1 MLSPAEQQQAKTVFG
16 LIKEASSL
24 EVVRDFLR
32 ERKIPITA
40 PNWDELYIQ
49 RIQPALESKKLLI
62 EDLSVLLRQVEEYGK
77 QHIFLFKCTPD
88 DAGKILKRTRV
99 ESAATD
105 LGVFERMSVP
115 LHLEMP
121 ETPSIVDIRLEE
133 APNGSGPISLTVKIC
148 ETRESSKLVDDNL
161 DPITNRRTKTYQIN
175 KKRAISIAHL
185 DRHGL
190 LQIRIASRDTSTKY
204 HEQLSAII
212 SIILKLLPIG
222 VFEPVSLSKAKDTLY
237 NKQDDFSGII
247 RYSTTTAMNDFGI
260 SMNLAAPNLSKNLSE
275 DGGSSAAMKSFMAEK
290 GFVTGSNIWF
300 IMPNDASRQI
310 HVYLSGERNEFAITA
325 TCTPGEYSYVI
336 EKILSLN

>member
-1 MLSPAEQQQAKTVFG
+1 MLSPAELKQAKMIFG
-16 LIKEASSL
+16 LIREASSL

-32 ERKIPITA
+32 DRKVPITA
-40 PNWDELYIQ
+40 PNWDELYNQ
-49 RIQPALESKKLLI
+49 RILPALESKKLAI

-77 QHIFLFKCTPD
+77 QHIFLFKSDPA
-88 DAGKILKRTRV
+88 DAVKILARARV
-99 ESAATD
+99 ESVATD
-105 LGVFERMSVP
+105 LGVFERMSIP

-121 ETPSIVDIRLEE
+121 EAPEIVDIRLEE
-133 APNGSGPISLTVKIC
+133 ASNGSGPISLTVKIC
-148 ETRESSKLVDDNL
+148 ETRESSKLVEDNL
-161 DPITNRRTKTYQIN
+161 DAATSRRIKTYQIT

-185 DRHGL
+185 DREGL

-204 HEQLSAII
+204 HEQLSTVINM
-212 SIILKLLPIG
+212 ILKFVPTG
-222 VFEPVSLSKAKDTLY
+222 VFESVSLSKAKDTLY
-237 NKQDDFSGII
+237 SKQEDLAGII

-260 SMNLAAPNLSKNLSE
+260 SMNLASPNVSKNLSE
-275 DGGSSAAMKSFMAEK
+275 DGGSSAAMKGFMAEK

-300 IMPNDASRQI
+300 IMPSDASRQI

>member
-1 MLSPAEQQQAKTVFG
+1 MLSPAEQKQAKTVFG
-16 LIKEASSL
+16 LIREASSL

-32 ERKIPITA
+32 DRKVPITA

-49 RIQPALESKKLLI
+49 RILPALESKKLTI
-62 EDLSVLLRQVEEYGK
+62 EDFSVLLRQVEEYGK
-77 QHIFLFKCTPD
+77 QHIFLFKCTPA
-88 DAGKILKRTRV
+88 DAQKILGRARV
-99 ESAATD
+99 ESVATD
-105 LGVFERMSVP
+105 LGVLERMSIP

-121 ETPSIVDIRLEE
+121 EAPEIVDIRLED

-148 ETRESSKLVDDNL
+148 ETRETSKLVEDSL
-161 DPITNRRTKTYQIN
+161 DAAMSRRTKTYQIT

-185 DRHGL
+185 DRNGL

-212 SIILKLLPIG
+212 SMILKFVPIN
-222 VFEPVSLSKAKDTLY
+222 VFEPVSLSKAKETLY
-237 NKQDDFSGII
+237 NKQQDFAGII

-260 SMNLAAPNLSKNLSE
+260 SMNLAASNLSKDLSE

-300 IMPNDASRQI
+300 IMPDDASRQI

>member
-1 MLSPAEQQQAKTVFG
+1 MLSPAEQKQAKLVFG

-32 ERKIPITA
+32 DRKVPITA
-40 PNWDELYIQ
+40 PNWDELYTQ
-49 RIQPALESKKLLI
+49 RILPALESKKLTI
-62 EDLSVLLRQVEEYGK
+62 TDLSDLLRQVEEFGK
-77 QHIFLFKCTPD
+77 QHIFLFKCSPG
-88 DAGKILKRTRV
+88 DAKKILARPRI
-99 ESAATD
+99 ESVAND
-105 LGVFERMSVP
+105 LGVFARLAIP

-121 ETPSIVDIRLEE
+121 ASPEIVDIRLEE
-133 APNGSGPISLTVKIC
+133 APNGSGPVSLTVKIC
-148 ETRESSKLVDDNL
+148 ETRESSKLVEDKL
-161 DPITNRRTKTYQIN
+161 DPATSQRTKTYQIT
-175 KKRAISIAHL
+175 KKRAISIAQL
-185 DRHGL
+185 DRDGL

-212 SIILKLLPIG
+212 SMILKFLPMNL
-222 VFEPVSLSKAKDTLY
+222 FEPVSLSKAKETLY
-237 NKQDDFSGII
+237 NKQDEFVGII

-260 SMNLAAPNLSKNLSE
+260 SMNLAASKLSDSLSE
-275 DGGSSAAMKSFMAEK
+275 NGGYSAAMKSFMAEK

-300 IMPNDASRQI
+300 IMPDDVSRQI

>member
-1 MLSPAEQQQAKTVFG
+1 
-16 LIKEASSL
+16 
-24 EVVRDFLR
+24 
-32 ERKIPITA
+32 
-40 PNWDELYIQ
+40 
-49 RIQPALESKKLLI
+49 
-62 EDLSVLLRQVEEYGK
+62 VEEFGK
-77 QHIFLFKCTPD
+77 QHIFLFKCSPA
-88 DAGKILKRTRV
+88 DAQRILGRARV
-99 ESAATD
+99 ESVATD
-105 LGVFERMSVP
+105 LGVLERMSIP

-121 ETPSIVDIRLEE
+121 EAPEIVDIRLED
-133 APNGSGPISLTVKIC
+133 APNDSGPISLTVKIC
-148 ETRESSKLVDDNL
+148 ETRESSKLVDDSLNAAM
-161 DPITNRRTKTYQIN
+161 NQRTKTYQIS

-185 DRHGL
+185 DREGL

-212 SIILKLLPIG
+212 SMILKFVPIN
-222 VFEPVSLSKAKDTLY
+222 VFEPVSLSKAKETLY
-237 NKQDDFSGII
+237 NKQQDFAGII

-260 SMNLAAPNLSKNLSE
+260 SMNLAASNMSKDLSE

-300 IMPNDASRQI
+300 IMPDDASRQI

>member
-1 MLSPAEQQQAKTVFG
+1 MLSPAEQTQAKTVFG
-16 LIKEASSL
+16 LIREASSL

-32 ERKIPITA
+32 DRKIPITA
-40 PNWDELYIQ
+40 PNWDELYNQ
-49 RIQPALESKKLLI
+49 RIQPALESKKLNI
-62 EDLSVLLRQVEEYGK
+62 EDLSLLLQQVEEYGK
-77 QHIFLFKCTPD
+77 QHIFLFKCSQA
-88 DAGKILKRTRV
+88 DADRILGRARV
-99 ESAATD
+99 ESAAKA
-105 LGVFERMSVP
+105 LGVFERMSIP

-121 ETPSIVDIRLEE
+121 PTPEIVDVRLIE
-133 APNGSGPISLTVKIC
+133 APNGSGPISLTVKVC
-148 ETRESSKLVDDNL
+148 ETRESSKLVDDSM
-161 DPITNRRTKTYQIN
+161 DAVTCRRIKTYQIT
-175 KKRAISIAHL
+175 KKRAISVAHL
-185 DRHGL
+185 DRDGL

-212 SIILKLLPIG
+212 SMILKFVPIS
-222 VFEPVSLSKAKDTLY
+222 VFQPVSLSKAKDTLY
-237 NKQDDFSGII
+237 NKQEDFSGVI

-260 SMNLAAPNLSKNLSE
+260 SMNLAAPNLSKDLSE

-300 IMPNDASRQI
+300 IMPDEASRQI